1 MENFERKT
9 SPKNGIDTEN
19 WFLESY
25 RRYKGHPIR
34 ILIALYKGNYHKFVM
49 AVICFFIKHACVW
62 VLPIS
67 RAALIQI
74 FLTVSGF
81 FCVTSLMIF
90 AVMIGSTHTQMFLS
104 ILNIALNI
112 GVALVVTAS
121 KSKIVFV
128 FFLLKLRL
136 RQSRWFRSARS

>member
-19 WFLESY
+19 WFIESY

-62 VLPIS
+62 VCFHQKHQS
-67 RAALIQI
+67 KTRSQKKCCCAAA
-74 FLTVSGF
+74 FKE
-81 FCVTSLMIF
+81 SL
-90 AVMIGSTHTQMFLS
+90 
-104 ILNIALNI
+104 
-112 GVALVVTAS
+112 
-121 KSKIVFV
+121 
-128 FFLLKLRL
+128 R
-136 RQSRWFRSARS
+136 